1 MPLANVTAAA
11 PTRTRRG
18 RGLRQLVAGTAFV
31 LLASLVGAP
40 QATAAPVALGDPTV
54 IPSWNALAVQTF
66 LGDTTKAPQEAF
78 LYRGFVEAAVYN
90 AVVGIDGRYR
100 PYRFHA
106 SSPRGASD
114 QAAAVAAAHRVIVE
128 YSPYATTSLAAAYAA
143 SLSVIPDGQ
152 AKTDGIAFGELA
164 ARTLINQRIG
174 DGRNAP
180 ILFTQPPGP
189 GVWRPT
195 PPALLSMAVPWM
207 GFVKPLLIHSGAQ
220 FGLPGPP
227 PALTS
232 REYTRDF
239 REVKKFGSAAS
250 SARSPEQTATALF
263 FSGGALQQYDAA
275 LADQITVRHF
285 DIVDTARMFAA
296 VDMTLTDTII
306 SVWRAKYVYG
316 FWRPISAI
324 RLAATDGNRKTIAD
338 PSWTPLLTTPPYPD
352 YVSGYAGV
360 TGGFTAALA
369 EVLRTRHLKL
379 TLISTAVPGV
389 QRTYDSGRA
398 LRQDVI
404 SARVWLGIHFR
415 LADTRGAAMGAQ
427 VADRALEHNF
437 QRTGD
442 DEDD

>member
-1 MPLANVTAAA
+1 MPLTNVTAAA

-106 SSPRGASD
+106 RSPRGASD

-128 YSPYATTSLAAAYAA
+128 YSPYATTSLDAAYAA

-207 GFVKPLLIHSGAQ
+207 GFVKPLLIDSGAQ

-227 PALTS
+227 PALGS
-232 REYTRDF
+232 PRYTRDF
-239 REVKKFGSAAS
+239 LEVKNLGSAG
-250 SARSPEQTATALF
+250 SATRTSEQTATALF
-263 FSGGALQQYDAA
+263 FSGGAVQQYDAA
-275 LADQITVRHF
+275 LADQVTVRDL
-285 DIVDTARMFAA
+285 DIVETARMFAA
-296 VDMTLTDTII
+296 VDMTLADTEI

-324 RLAATDGNRKTIAD
+324 QLAATDGNPKTIED
-338 PSWTPLLTTPPYPD
+338 TNWTPLLTTPPYPD
-352 YVSGYAGV
+352 YVSGYSGI
-360 TGGFTAALA
+360 TGAFTGALA
-369 EVLRTRHLKL
+369 DVLRTRHLEL

-389 QRTYDSGRA
+389 LRTYDSGRA

-415 LADTRGAAMGAQ
+415 FADTAGVAMGAQ
-427 VADRALEHNF
+427 VADWALEHYF
-437 QRTGD
+437 QPAEGD
-442 DEDD
+442 HDD